1 MSKRKAREAAPMVAV
16 HWVDAAMS
24 VASHWQEGQQPP
36 RPTKKSMHDCITV
49 GWLVHMDDDW
59 VQIVATLADGAHAH
73 LTEIPAGMIRQI
85 YKLEASGELAV
96 A

>member
-1 MSKRKAREAAPMVAV
+1 MSKRKAKPAPMVAV

-24 VASHWQEGQQPP
+24 VSSHWQDGQQPP
-36 RPTKKSMHDCITV
+36 RPTKKGMHDCITV

-73 LTEIPAGMIRQI
+73 LTEIPTGMVRTIMQ
-85 YKLEASGELAV
+85 LEPVGELEE
-96 A
+96 

>member
-1 MSKRKAREAAPMVAV
+1 
-16 HWVDAAMS
+16 
-24 VASHWQEGQQPP
+24 
-36 RPTKKSMHDCITV
+36 MHDCITV
-49 GWLVHMDDDW
+49 GWLVHLDDQW
-59 VQIVATLADGAHAH
+59 CQIVATLTENAHAH